1 MEKLAPAGILAHAQE
16 LLPGMPAFSAYHPGG
31 VQSSFPSAT
40 PMPTI
45 FFAVWVTTILVP
57 STVRTTGEA

>member
-1 MEKLAPAGILAHAQE
+1 MEELAPAGILPRAQK

-40 PMPTI
+40 LRPTI
-45 FFAVWVTTILVP
+45 FFAVRVSTILVP